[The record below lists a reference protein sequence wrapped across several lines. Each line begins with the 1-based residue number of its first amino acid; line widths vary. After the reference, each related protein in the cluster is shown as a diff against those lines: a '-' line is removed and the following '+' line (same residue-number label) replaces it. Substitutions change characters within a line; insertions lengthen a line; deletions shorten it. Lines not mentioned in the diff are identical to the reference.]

1 MPQPLQ
7 DFLWILIQN
16 VIWLSSFLAGVLECS
31 MLYVYVVC
39 NTCTSHYQ
47 SCYCAVQLVHLA
59 PYSAYAV
66 QPVHL
71 AFQLVGV
78 ECNSCTVHLP

>member
-1 MPQPLQ
+1 
-7 DFLWILIQN
+7 
-16 VIWLSSFLAGVLECS
+16 

-66 QPVHL
+66 HPVHL
-71 AFQLVGV
+71 AFQFVGV